1 MLINEFRLVVLVCLA
16 FFLFILLSVHLK
28 SMVRPFIEVMF
39 QGNFLRTSVADGAW
53 PNWNEDLVLP
63 FK

>member
-1 MLINEFRLVVLVCLA
+1 MLIHKFRRVALVYRA
-16 FFLFILLSVHLK
+16 FFLFILLSVHFK
-28 SMVRPFIEVMF
+28 SMVRPFVEVMF

>member
-1 MLINEFRLVVLVCLA
+1 MLIHKFRRVALVYRA
-16 FFLFILLSVHLK
+16 FFLFISSVHFK
-28 SMVRPFIEVMF
+28 SMVRPFVEVMF